1 MTTLFDKCF
10 TYTMGM
16 EGNDKFTNDI
26 SDPGG
31 ATKYG
36 ISLRFLKRITEGDI
50 DHDGDID
57 ADDVKDLSWSGA
69 KYIYEKH
76 FWHPSFENLHPQIAS
91 KLFDM
96 RVNMGPVQATKIIQA
111 THNELEQF
119 LKDNERNHIKDILEV
134 DGVMGPRTLRACT
147 RDELL
152 KPLIYQAAQF
162 YFNLADKRPESR
174 KYLLGWLRRTY
185 GVMVM
190 VIA

>member
-10 TYTMGM
+10 TYTMDM
-16 EGNDKFTNDI
+16 EGGEKFSDDQD
-26 SDPGG
+26 DPGG

-36 ISLRFLKRITEGDI
+36 ISLRFLKGITEGDI

-57 ADDVKDLSWSGA
+57 ADDVKGLSWTST
-69 KYIYEKH
+69 KYIYQKH
-76 FWHPSFENLHPQIAS
+76 FWHPLFENLHPQIAS
-91 KLFDM
+91 KLFDL

-119 LKDNERNHIKDILEV
+119 LADNERNYIEDILEV
-134 DGVMGPRTLRACT
+134 DGVMGPKTLRACT

-152 KPLIYQAAQF
+152 KPLIHQAAQF
-162 YFNLADKRPESR
+162 YFNLADKRPASQ

-185 GVMVM
+185 SVLP
-190 VIA
+190 